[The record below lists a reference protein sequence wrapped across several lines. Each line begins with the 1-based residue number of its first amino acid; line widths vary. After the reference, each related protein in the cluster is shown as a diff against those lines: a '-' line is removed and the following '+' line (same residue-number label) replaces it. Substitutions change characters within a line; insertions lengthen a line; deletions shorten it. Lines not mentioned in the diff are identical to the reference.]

1 MTATT
6 LFDLI
11 ERLTSLMRIW
21 NRQHPLLAELQPI
34 QVSALI
40 YLSRCNRYSD
50 TPLAV
55 TEYLGLTKGTVSQSL
70 KALEARGLIEKVA
83 DARDRRSVHLRLS
96 AAAQT
101 LVAAINPPE
110 FLLTAVEQMG
120 ERAQVLEAAFADLLL
135 QIQRSQD
142 VPGFGLCR
150 ICRFHQQRDGRPF
163 CGLTQEPLAPT
174 EAELI
179 CREHRPLETA

>member
-1 MTATT
+1 MQA
-6 LFDLI
+6 
-11 ERLTSLMRIW
+11 
-21 NRQHPLLAELQPI
+21 
-34 QVSALI
+34 
-40 YLSRCNRYSD
+40 
-50 TPLAV
+50 
-55 TEYLGLTKGTVSQSL
+55 
-70 KALEARGLIEKVA
+70 
-83 DARDRRSVHLRLS
+83 
-96 AAAQT
+96 
-101 LVAAINPPE
+101 AAINPPE

-135 QIQRSQD
+135 QIQCSQD

-150 ICRFHQQRDGRPF
+150 SCRFHQQRDGGPF

>member
-34 QVSALI
+34 QVSALV
-40 YLSRCNRYSD
+40 YLSRCNRYSN

-70 KALEARGLIEKVA
+70 KALEAKGLIEKVQ
-83 DARDRRSVHLRLS
+83 DPHDRRSVHLELTAPARELL
-96 AAAQT
+96 AAIAPPQF
-101 LVAAINPPE
+101 LVAA
-110 FLLTAVEQMG
+110 LEQLG
-120 ERAQVLEAAFADLLL
+120 ERAQALEALFGDLLR
-135 QIQRSQD
+135 QIQRNQD
-142 VPGFGLCR
+142 VPGFGLCHT
-150 ICRFHQQRDGRPF
+150 CRFHQQRDGAPF
-163 CGLTQEPLAPT
+163 CGLTQEPLRQSDI
-174 EAELI
+174 ELI
-179 CREHRPLETA
+179 CREHQPPQAA

>member
-6 LFDLI
+6 FFDLL

-70 KALEARGLIEKVA
+70 KALEAKGLIEKRQ
-83 DARDRRSVHLRLS
+83 DPLDRRSVHL
-96 AAAQT
+96 Q
-101 LVAAINPPE
+101 
-110 FLLTAVEQMG
+110 LTAPARSLLEAVAPPQFLTTALAGMG
-120 ERAQVLEAAFADLLL
+120 ERAQALEPLLTDLLR
-135 QIQRSQD
+135 QIQRDED
-142 VPGFGLCR
+142 VPGFGLCNT
-150 ICRFHQQRDGRPF
+150 CRFHQQRDGLPF
-163 CGLTQEPLAPT
+163 CGLTQEPLRHSDAG
-174 EAELI
+174 LI
-179 CREHRPLETA
+179 CREHLAPEAA

>member
-55 TEYLGLTKGTVSQSL
+55 TEYLGPVSYTHLTLPT
-70 KALEARGLIEKVA
+70 IY
-83 DARDRRSVHLRLS
+83 SV
-96 AAAQT
+96 
-101 LVAAINPPE
+101 
-110 FLLTAVEQMG
+110 
-120 ERAQVLEAAFADLLL
+120 
-135 QIQRSQD
+135 
-142 VPGFGLCR
+142 
-150 ICRFHQQRDGRPF
+150 
-163 CGLTQEPLAPT
+163 
-174 EAELI
+174 
-179 CREHRPLETA
+179 

>member
-1 MTATT
+1 M
-6 LFDLI
+6 
-11 ERLTSLMRIW
+11 
-21 NRQHPLLAELQPI
+21 
-34 QVSALI
+34 
-40 YLSRCNRYSD
+40 
-50 TPLAV
+50 
-55 TEYLGLTKGTVSQSL
+55 
-70 KALEARGLIEKVA
+70 LEARGLIEKVA

-96 AAAQT
+96 AAAQA

-150 ICRFHQQRDGRPF
+150 TCRFHQQRDGGPF

-174 EAELI
+174 EAKLI

>member
-1 MTATT
+1 M
-6 LFDLI
+6 
-11 ERLTSLMRIW
+11 
-21 NRQHPLLAELQPI
+21 
-34 QVSALI
+34 
-40 YLSRCNRYSD
+40 
-50 TPLAV
+50 

-96 AAAQT
+96 AAAQA

-142 VPGFGLCR
+142 VSGFGLCR
-150 ICRFHQQRDGRPF
+150 TCRFHQQRDGGPF
-163 CGLTQEPLAPT
+163 CGLTREPLAPT